1 MRGSAR
7 FSTVGVRVGS
17 ANCQVKNTGG
27 QLRVELFGKLNAQS
41 VREVT
46 TSVSAELKD
55 ATEIIFVTIGVT
67 DCAEDA
73 RPELVKLQ
81 QLVAAQKKRSAWVD
95 DRSQFRGIALWVMHL
110 ANDQAAKAT
119 ATMEQALKWLSSTET
134 RESFASQR
142 AMGAAR

>member
-1 MRGSAR
+1 M
-7 FSTVGVRVGS
+7 
-17 ANCQVKNTGG
+17 
-27 QLRVELFGKLNAQS
+27 FGKLNAQS

-46 TSVSAELKD
+46 SSVSGELKD

-142 AMGAAR
+142 AMGTGR